1 MKKIYAWEPWFF
13 IFFGL
18 FHLHRIWALIDREG
32 YASFWLGVMRSR
44 GVIYFLLMGIL
55 VVLCILGIVTFVRE
69 RGRNYWWR
77 WIYICGGSYLL
88 FDLFAIATKLEF
100 WQELLDKMFDT
111 QATYWNFVWGFFI
124 LLGAFVFVLGID
136 LMIKGKEGNDRAF

>member
-1 MKKIYAWEPWFF
+1 M
-13 IFFGL
+13 
-18 FHLHRIWALIDREG
+18 
-32 YASFWLGVMRSR
+32 
-44 GVIYFLLMGIL
+44 
-55 VVLCILGIVTFVRE
+55 
-69 RGRNYWWR
+69 
-77 WIYICGGSYLL
+77 L

-136 LMIKGKEGNDRAF
+136 LMIKRGKDK